1 MPKRATYS
9 QPIKDMGFLLP
20 NQRIT
25 GPSSPDHVGEIV
37 VDDVPYRV
45 SLWDEAKG
53 RKTVS
58 LQRMADY
65 S

>member
-1 MPKRATYS
+1 MSKRATYS
-9 QPIKDMGFLLP
+9 QPIEGYGLSTA

-25 GPSSPDHVGEIV
+25 GPSNPDHVGEIV

-53 RKTVS
+53 HKTVS